1 MKKQQLWPLDRTDR
15 IGGFPAEVV
24 GAPRRVEGPSA
35 SALLFDGISDG
46 LVLACNPIL
55 DAAAFTLEAVLRPD
69 AGGAAEQ
76 RFFHIQEERSD
87 NRVLLETR
95 LTGDGRWYA
104 DSCIQC
110 GPEKQV
116 LNDPALTHPLGVW
129 HAFAL
134 VCDGRAMTQYV
145 NGRRERSAPISFLPQ
160 GPARV
165 SIGMRMNRVCWF
177 KGAIRLVRIT
187 RACLPETE
195 LLQGG

>member
-1 MKKQQLWPLDRTDR
+1 MNKHQLWPLDRTDR

-35 SALLFDGISDG
+35 SALLFDGVSDG

-55 DAAAFTLEAVLRPD
+55 DAAVFTIEAVFRPD

-95 LTGDGRWYA
+95 LTNDGRWYA
-104 DSCIQC
+104 DTCIHC
-110 GPEKQV
+110 GTAKQV
-116 LNDPALTHPLGVW
+116 VNDPDLTHPLGMW
-129 HAFAL
+129 HALAL
-134 VCDGRAMTQYV
+134 TCDGRQMTQYV
-145 NGRRERSAPISFLPQ
+145 NGRREGTAPIAFLPQ
-160 GPARV
+160 GPGRV
-165 SIGMRMNRVCWF
+165 SIGMRINRVYWF

-187 RACLPETE
+187 RACLPEAE
-195 LLQGG
+195 LLRTG